1 MTPELDDAR
10 LAVVVHEVRS
20 PVAALSALS
29 EAAVGG
35 VGDSETLSKL
45 LRLAIA
51 AAGAIERIVMDAAV
65 ASIRPESMD
74 VRLLLRDVVASHA
87 AGGADV
93 VAEAEADEA
102 LAVSGDPVR
111 LRQALDNLVVN
122 AIAYG
127 GPGRVTVRAAA
138 AGGSIRISVSD
149 SGPGVPATRRDDI
162 FEAGTRLDPDTSG
175 SGLGL
180 ALARS
185 IAEAH
190 GGSLDLDSTRAGAT
204 FILTLPTSSD
214 QPDTAASS
222 S

>member
-29 EAAVGG
+29 EAAVRGA
-35 VGDSETLSKL
+35 GDSETLSKL

-74 VRLLLRDVVASHA
+74 VGLLVRDVVASHA

-93 VAEAEADEA
+93 VAEAESDEA
-102 LAVSGDPVR
+102 LAVFGDPVR

-127 GPGRVTVRAAA
+127 GPGRVIVRAAA
-138 AGGSIRISVSD
+138 ARGSIRISVSD
-149 SGPGVPATRRDDI
+149 SGPGVPAARRDDI

-180 ALARS
+180 ALARA

-204 FILTLPTSSD
+204 FILTLPSSSD

>member
-1 MTPELDDAR
+1 MTPTLDDAR

-29 EAAVGG
+29 KAAVGG
-35 VGDSETLSKL
+35 AGDPDALPEL

-65 ASIRPESMD
+65 ASIRAESLD
-74 VRLLLRDVVASHA
+74 IRLLVRDVVASHWMSR
-87 AGGADV
+87 ADV
-93 VAEAEADEA
+93 VADVDEE
-102 LAVSGDPVR
+102 LVVSGDPVR

-122 AIAYG
+122 AVAYG

-138 AGGSIRISVSD
+138 AGRLIRISVSD
-149 SGPGVPATRRDDI
+149 SGPGVPASRRDDI
-162 FEAGTRLDPDTSG
+162 FEAGTRLESEVPG

-190 GGSLDLDSTRAGAT
+190 GGSLELDTASMTGAT
-204 FILTLPTSSD
+204 FTLTLPASATH
-214 QPDTAASS
+214 PDTAASS